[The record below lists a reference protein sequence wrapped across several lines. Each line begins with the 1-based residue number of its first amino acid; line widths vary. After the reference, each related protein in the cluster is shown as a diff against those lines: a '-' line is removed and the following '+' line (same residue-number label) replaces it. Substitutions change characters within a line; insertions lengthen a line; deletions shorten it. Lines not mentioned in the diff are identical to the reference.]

1 LSETGR
7 FGNATA
13 IGVQR
18 PNDDATSKRFF
29 GRDFFGQS
37 EFPMTDHSPQW
48 WLGRRSWLIWAS
60 LGSGLLALVIF
71 RERSAPLRAESA
83 AQNYAALLA
92 RAVWDLD
99 ESALKQSLLVI
110 LPAEEYRSMTVILDD
125 GSPFASQHAEPA
137 SSLAAS
143 VQRIRRCDVPVVY
156 RGQQIARLKIEWI
169 DENLVLYAAISV
181 LAALVGALATLFLR
195 SAEQHRALGQL
206 LLEQEVDKRER
217 AEGTLATRELQ
228 LQETRRLEALGQLAG
243 GVAHDFN
250 NVLAVIFGYS
260 ELLQMGLTADDPRRK
275 YATSIREAA
284 GRAAAITKQLL
295 AFGRRQVLQP
305 QVIDVSVL
313 IHDFEIL
320 LRRLLPESIELVIE
334 LSPTPAWIKADPSQ
348 IDQVL
353 INLVINA
360 RDAMPNGGR
369 ITLSTV
375 VGLQPG
381 PDADGRTYVT
391 ILVSDTGTGMT
402 SEVQRRIFE
411 PFFTTKPEGTGTG
424 LGLATVHGIV
434 CQTGGDIRV
443 ASSPGQGSQFSVV
456 IPAADPAA
464 ARAQI
469 LPSSV
474 TEQEP
479 APKHELGT
487 VMLVDDEPALLDLM
501 QETLASAGYRV
512 LSAADGEKALKLA
525 EPLAE
530 PIDLV
535 VTDVVMPKLGGP
547 ELVRKLRVVRANI
560 KVLYLT
566 GYPADAFGPSGAPSE
581 GDTVL
586 NKPFTQLALRARV
599 AQILARAGS

>member
-1 LSETGR
+1 MM
-7 FGNATA
+7 
-13 IGVQR
+13 
-18 PNDDATSKRFF
+18 KRHPQNKLA
-29 GRDFFGQS
+29 DFFGPS
-37 EFPMTDHSPQW
+37 ELPMTSSSPQW
-48 WLGRRSWLIWAS
+48 WLGRRSWLIWVS
-60 LGSGLLALVIF
+60 LGSVLLALVIF

-99 ESALKQSLLVI
+99 ETALQQSLRAI

-125 GSPFASQHAEPA
+125 GSPFASQHAAPA
-137 SSLAAS
+137 WSLAAS

-156 RGQQIARLKIEWI
+156 RGKHIGRMEVEWI
-169 DENLVLYAAISV
+169 DENLALYAAISV
-181 LAALVGALATLFLR
+181 LAVLIGALATLILR
-195 SAEQHRALGQL
+195 SAEQHRTLGKL
-206 LLEQEVDKRER
+206 LFDQEVDKRER

-250 NVLAVIFGYS
+250 NLLAVILGYC

-275 YATSIREAA
+275 YAASIRGATE
-284 GRAAAITKQLL
+284 RAAAITKQLL

-305 QVIDVSVL
+305 QVINVSVL
-313 IHDFEIL
+313 VHDFETL

-381 PDADGRTYVT
+381 PDAGGRTYVT
-391 ILVSDTGTGMT
+391 ILVHDTGTGMT

-411 PFFTTKPEGTGTG
+411 PFFTTKPEGAGTG
-424 LGLATVHGIV
+424 LGLSTVHGIV

-443 ASSPGQGSQFSVV
+443 ASSPGQGSQFSVM
-456 IPAADPAA
+456 IPTADPAA

-469 LPSSV
+469 LPSSA
-474 TEQEP
+474 TEQQP
-479 APKHELGT
+479 ASKQERGT
-487 VMLVDDEPALLDLM
+487 VLLVDDEPALLHLM
-501 QETLASAGYRV
+501 QESLASAGYRV
-512 LSAADGEKALKLA
+512 LSAADGKEALTLA
-525 EPLAE
+525 EQLTE
-530 PIDLV
+530 TIDLV

-547 ELVRKLRVVRANI
+547 ELVRNLRAVRPNI

-566 GYPADAFGPSGAPSE
+566 GYPADAFGPSGAPPD
-581 GDTVL
+581 GDVL
-586 NKPFTQLALRARV
+586 LHKPYTQAALRARI
-599 AQILARAGS
+599 AQVLARAAP

>member
-1 LSETGR
+1 MTG
-7 FGNATA
+7 
-13 IGVQR
+13 
-18 PNDDATSKRFF
+18 S
-29 GRDFFGQS
+29 
-37 EFPMTDHSPQW
+37 SPQW
-48 WLGRRSWLIWAS
+48 WLGRRSWLIWVS
-60 LGSGLLALVIF
+60 LGCGLLALVIF

-99 ESALKQSLLVI
+99 ETALQQSLRVI

-125 GSPFASQHAEPA
+125 GSPFASHRAEPSS

-143 VQRIRRCDVPVVY
+143 IQRIRRCDVPVVY
-156 RGQQIARLKIEWI
+156 RDQRIGQLEIEWI
-169 DENLVLYAAISV
+169 DGSLVLYAAFSV
-181 LAALVGALATLFLR
+181 LAVLVGALATLIFR
-195 SAEQHRALGQL
+195 SAEQHRALGKL
-206 LLEQEVDKRER
+206 LFDQEVDKRER

-260 ELLQMGLTADDPRRK
+260 ELLQMGLKADDPRRK
-275 YATSIREAA
+275 YAASIREAA

-295 AFGRRQVLQP
+295 AFGRRQVLQA
-305 QVIDVSVL
+305 QVIDVCVL
-313 IHDFEIL
+313 IHDFEAL

-369 ITLSTV
+369 ITLRTV
-375 VGLQPG
+375 VGLQPS
-381 PDADGRTYVT
+381 PDADERTYVT
-391 ILVSDTGTGMT
+391 ILVRDTGTGMT
-402 SEVQRRIFE
+402 PEVQRRIFE
-411 PFFTTKPEGTGTG
+411 PFFTTKPEGAGTG

-443 ASSPGQGSQFSVV
+443 ASSPGQGSQFSVL

-469 LPSSV
+469 LPSSA
-474 TEQEP
+474 TDQQPASKQE
-479 APKHELGT
+479 HGT
-487 VMLVDDEPALLDLM
+487 VLLVDDEPALLHLM

-512 LSAADGEKALKLA
+512 LSAANGEEALKLA
-525 EPLAE
+525 EQLAE
-530 PIDLV
+530 PIDVV

-547 ELVRKLRVVRANI
+547 ELVRNLRAVRPTI

-566 GYPADAFGPSGAPSE
+566 GYSADAFGLSGAPPD
-581 GDTVL
+581 GDAL
-586 NKPFTQLALRARV
+586 LQKPFAQSALCARV
-599 AQILARAGS
+599 AQVLARAAP

>member
-1 LSETGR
+1 
-7 FGNATA
+7 
-13 IGVQR
+13 
-18 PNDDATSKRFF
+18 
-29 GRDFFGQS
+29 
-37 EFPMTDHSPQW
+37 MTDHSPQW

-99 ESALKQSLLVI
+99 ETALQRSLWVI

-169 DENLVLYAAISV
+169 DENLVMYAAISV

-195 SAEQHRALGQL
+195 SAEQHRALGKL

-275 YATSIREAA
+275 YAASIREAA

-313 IHDFEIL
+313 IHDFETL

-334 LSPTPAWIKADPSQ
+334 LSPTPAWIMADPSQ

-381 PDADGRTYVT
+381 PDADGRMYVT
-391 ILVSDTGTGMT
+391 ILVRDTGTGMT

-469 LPSSV
+469 LPSSA

-487 VMLVDDEPALLDLM
+487 VLLVDDEPALLDLM

-547 ELVRKLRVVRANI
+547 ELVRKLRGVRANI

-566 GYPADAFGPSGAPSE
+566 GYPADAFGTSGAPSE

-586 NKPFTQLALRARV
+586 NKPFTQAALRARV
-599 AQILARAGS
+599 AQILAATEG